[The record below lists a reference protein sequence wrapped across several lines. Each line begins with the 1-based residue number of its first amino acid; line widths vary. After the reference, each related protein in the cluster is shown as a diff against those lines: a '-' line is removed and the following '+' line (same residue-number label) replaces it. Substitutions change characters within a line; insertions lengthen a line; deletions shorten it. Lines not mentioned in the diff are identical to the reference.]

1 MARGGPGRTT
11 QVLVAVALT
20 LSSHA
25 VGLAQG
31 RTDVVSLPNGDR
43 LTGEV
48 VRLDRGILEF
58 KTDEAGT
65 VYLEWDKLSTL
76 VAMRQVEVVTT
87 DGSTFL
93 GTLGPAPARSIAVV
107 GPQAAVPL
115 AMSDVTLITPIGR
128 SFWRKLDGSMDA
140 GYSYTRSSGVS
151 QLNLNLN
158 SVYRQPKAE
167 SRLTASFTQTQ
178 TEDEAGADDRGTV
191 ETSYRRFTWPR
202 WSS

>member
-1 MARGGPGRTT
+1 M

-43 LTGEV
+43 ITGEV

-93 GTLGPAPARSIAVV
+93 VRWGLRRLVR
-107 GPQAAVPL
+107 L
-115 AMSDVTLITPIGR
+115 
-128 SFWRKLDGSMDA
+128 
-140 GYSYTRSSGVS
+140 RSSG
-151 QLNLNLN
+151 
-158 SVYRQPKAE
+158 RRRPFR
-167 SRLTASFTQTQ
+167 SRCRT
-178 TEDEAGADDRGTV
+178 
-191 ETSYRRFTWPR
+191 
-202 WSS
+202 